1 MSNNIR
7 IQDIHNAAE
16 ARAEAQR
23 RWAAKNDQ
31 GGGFPAEDHEL
42 AEQGIRLASR
52 VFIARNETEVNVFIT
67 ECGRELAIG
76 EAHGAWGVW
85 V

>member
-1 MSNNIR
+1 MTLIA
-7 IQDIHNAAE
+7 DIPSAAE
-16 ARAEAQR
+16 ARDEAQR
-23 RWAAKNDQ
+23 RYAQNSEF
-31 GGGFPAEDHEL
+31 GFPAEDHEL

-52 VFIARNETEVNVFIT
+52 ILIARNDREVNVFAT

>member
-1 MSNNIR
+1 MTSNIR
-7 IQDIHNAAE
+7 IADFINIDE
-16 ARAEAQR
+16 AQTEAQR

-42 AEQGIRLASR
+42 AEQGIKLAGR

>member
-16 ARAEAQR
+16 AQAEAQR
-23 RWAAKNDQ
+23 RYAQDSEF
-31 GGGFPAEDHEL
+31 GFPGEPEEL

-52 VFIARNETEVNVFIT
+52 ILIALTDQEVDVYLT

>member
-7 IQDIHNAAE
+7 IADIAHINE
-16 ARAEAQR
+16 ARAEAAR
-23 RWAAKNDQ
+23 RWAAQNEA
-31 GGGFPAEDHEL
+31 GMGFPAESEEL
-42 AEQGIRLASR
+42 AEQGIKLAGR
-52 VFIARNETEVNVFIT
+52 VFIARNDQEVDVFVT